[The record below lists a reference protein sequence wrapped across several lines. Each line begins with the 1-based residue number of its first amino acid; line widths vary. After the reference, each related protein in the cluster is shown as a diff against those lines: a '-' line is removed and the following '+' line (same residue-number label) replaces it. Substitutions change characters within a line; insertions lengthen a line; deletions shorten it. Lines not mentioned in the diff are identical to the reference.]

1 MAAEK
6 LGGESFGRGE
16 TSLADWGPADFRQ
29 PLRANPAVVRKN
41 EGEKGPCY
49 FEDD

>member
-1 MAAEK
+1 MAAEI

-16 TSLADWGPADFRQ
+16 TSLADRDPADFRQ
-29 PLRANPAVVRKN
+29 PLLANPAVVRKD
-41 EGEKGPCY
+41 EGEKRPCY